1 VPERIRIALGQFREL
16 TDEQLT
22 FAKQLGITDIQM
34 NTPSLPGEKRWEFND
49 LVQLYQRCVDAG
61 VTLAAIENVPVRF
74 YEAAMLGLPGRD
86 EAIENYQYII
96 RCFGRIGIPILGYHW
111 MPNSVWRTSRSTP
124 DRGGAQVTSFDMELA
139 KDAPYTH
146 GRVFTAEEMWN
157 NWVYF
162 MKAVLPVAQE
172 SNVKL
177 ALHPD
182 DPPVPM
188 LGGVA
193 RIFGSFEGF
202 KRAMDEF
209 DSPYNSLDFC
219 QGCWSEMMGPKL
231 FDAIRHFAGRGRIL
245 YVHFRD
251 VIGTVPKFQ
260 ETFIGRGNVDMWKAL
275 QVYRDSG
282 FTGFILDD
290 HVPRIVNDSP
300 WGHRSRAYAI
310 GYMQAMLDRLYA
322 EG

>member
-1 VPERIRIALGQFREL
+1 MADRIRIALGQFRDL
-16 TDEQLT
+16 TDEQIT
-22 FAKQLGITDIQM
+22 FAKQLGIVDIQM
-34 NTPSLPGEKRWEFND
+34 NTPNLPGEQRWEFND
-49 LVQLYQRCVDAG
+49 LVQLKQKCTDAG
-61 VTLAAIENVPVRF
+61 VRLAAIENVPVRF
-74 YEAAMLGLPGRD
+74 YVDAMLGLPGRD
-86 EAIENYQYII
+86 QAIENYQHII
-96 RCFGRIGIPILGYHW
+96 RCFGKVGIPILGYHW

-124 DRGGAQVTSFDMELA
+124 DRGGAQVTSFDMDLA
-139 KDAPYTH
+139 KDAPITH
-146 GRVFTAEEMWN
+146 GRVYTAEEMWD

-162 MKAVLPVAQE
+162 MGAVLPVAE
-172 SNVKL
+172 ECNVKL

-202 KRAMDEF
+202 KRGMDRF

-245 YVHFRD
+245 YVNFRD

-260 ETFIGRGNVDMWKAL
+260 ETFIGRGNVDMMTAL
-275 QVYRDSG
+275 KVYRESG

-290 HVPRIVNDSP
+290 HVPHLVNDSP

-310 GYMQAMLDRLYA
+310 GYMQAMLDQLYA
-322 EG
+322 GE